1 MGAYFDDETFKGV
14 DYTKKAIV
22 KGEYDNCT
30 FLNCNFSGI
39 YASNIGFIECEFIN
53 CNFSN
58 ADIGNTA
65 FKTATFIECK
75 MLGLKFNKCD
85 PFLLILKFTNC
96 QLNMSSFYQ
105 LSVPN
110 THFINCNLQEVDFTE
125 TNLSRA
131 VFDNCDLKYAIFNET
146 SLENANFATAYNFE
160 INPSKNRMKKALF
173 SNNNVIGLLKSFDI
187 LLDL

>member
-1 MGAYFDDETFKGV
+1 MDAYFDEETFEGI
-14 DYTKKAIV
+14 DYTKKDIV

-75 MLGLKFNKCD
+75 LLGLKFNECD
-85 PFLLILKFTNC
+85 PFLLALKFNNC
-96 QLNMSSFYQ
+96 QLNVSSFYK
-105 LSVPN
+105 LNIPN
-110 THFINCNLQEVDFTE
+110 ISFINCNLQEVDFTE
-125 TNLSRA
+125 ANISKGI
-131 VFDNCDLKYAIFNET
+131 FDNCDLKNAIFNRT
-146 SLENANFATAYNFE
+146 KLEKANFSSAFNFD
-160 INPSKNRMKKALF
+160 INPTDNFIKKAIF
-173 SNNNVIGLLKSFDI
+173 SKENIIGLLKSFDI
-187 LLDL
+187 SLE